1 MVASA
6 AAAARSADV
15 IQHAAT
21 THTERRTFQASRLV
35 TTISVVASATATMT
49 AGCENHRSA
58 APVIAMV
65 QLGPFR
71 FRSSSANA
79 NDQSA
84 RAMHT
89 SVEYLL
95 SHSGK
100 EDQRR
105 SDGKEQN
112 SH

>member
-1 MVASA
+1 ALIAGHGHRVVSHCWIVDGASPTAQYTRMYSFVSGRMVASA

-58 APVIAMV
+58 APVI
-65 QLGPFR
+65 
-71 FRSSSANA
+71 
-79 NDQSA
+79 
-84 RAMHT
+84 
-89 SVEYLL
+89 
-95 SHSGK
+95 
-100 EDQRR
+100 
-105 SDGKEQN
+105 
-112 SH
+112 